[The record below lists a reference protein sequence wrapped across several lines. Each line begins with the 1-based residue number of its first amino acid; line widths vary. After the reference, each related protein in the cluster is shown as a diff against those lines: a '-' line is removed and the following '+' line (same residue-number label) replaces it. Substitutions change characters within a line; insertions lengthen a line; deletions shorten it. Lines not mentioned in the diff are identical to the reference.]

1 MHCKSVSMFIHLCMY
16 TKIKLKEAKRLLADH
31 DVDTAYTTQ
40 CILHPRSSDR
50 VQSWGILI

>member
-1 MHCKSVSMFIHLCMY
+1 MY

-31 DVDTAYTTQ
+31 DVDTAYTTH

-50 VQSWGILI
+50 VQSWGILIQGDC